1 MFEVHSQFCTRSGP
15 SLSILLEPPY
25 SSVWQEHS
33 PTRSA
38 LDSQNGWCQVGTGI
52 AHSSPKASPPG
63 PILTGPKFWFPT
75 YDTSYDVGS
84 SDPAYPSMAS
94 QSSSWAQQVEERP
107 RQPVTHIFESF
118 PSKSKSKRR
127 RARHL
132 KCVREPLPQILAI
145 SPAVRDERF
154 VGSELAR
161 ADEWHALQQALLLV
175 LEDPDQVQRA
185 VALVESLFQREDQG
199 SLGWWICQE
208 VFHLST
214 HFDVT
219 LILLILR
226 GLETLRKSKPCG
238 RRILQI
244 TSCNITTWRSEVKQW
259 MATQEDVILVQE
271 HHLLA
276 PRSQLKS
283 KLWGPLVM
291 IPS

>member
-1 MFEVHSQFCTRSGP
+1 M
-15 SLSILLEPPY
+15 LDI
-25 SSVWQEHS
+25 SSVFG
-33 PTRSA
+33 
-38 LDSQNGWCQVGTGI
+38 N
-52 AHSSPKASPPG
+52 
-63 PILTGPKFWFPT
+63 
-75 YDTSYDVGS
+75 
-84 SDPAYPSMAS
+84 PSHK
-94 QSSSWAQQVEERP
+94 SWP
-107 RQPVTHIFESF
+107 YLLLFG
-118 PSKSKSKRR
+118 
-127 RARHL
+127 
-132 KCVREPLPQILAI
+132 
-145 SPAVRDERF
+145 DDRF

-185 VALVESLFQREDQG
+185 VALVESLIQREDQG

-244 TSCNITTWRSEVKQW
+244 TSCNVTTWRPEVKQW

>member
-1 MFEVHSQFCTRSGP
+1 M
-15 SLSILLEPPY
+15 
-25 SSVWQEHS
+25 
-33 PTRSA
+33 
-38 LDSQNGWCQVGTGI
+38 
-52 AHSSPKASPPG
+52 
-63 PILTGPKFWFPT
+63 
-75 YDTSYDVGS
+75 
-84 SDPAYPSMAS
+84 
-94 QSSSWAQQVEERP
+94 
-107 RQPVTHIFESF
+107 
-118 PSKSKSKRR
+118 
-127 RARHL
+127 
-132 KCVREPLPQILAI
+132 
-145 SPAVRDERF
+145 
-154 VGSELAR
+154 GSELAR

-185 VALVESLFQREDQG
+185 VALVESLIQREDQG

-219 LILLILR
+219 LILLISR

-276 PRSQLKS
+276 PALSVEIEAM
-283 KLWGPLVM
+283 GPLVM